1 MWERIRHMI
10 RKEFIQVLRD
20 PRTRGVIFVLPI
32 VQLLVFSYA
41 VNTDVTHIA
50 LAVRDA
56 DGTAASRALVTR
68 FTGSGYFDRVFDAAD
83 ERDIQ
88 HAMDH
93 GWVQATLDIPRG
105 FGAELEGGRTAEVQF
120 LLDGSDSNTSG
131 IIQQYAIGIL
141 GVYNSEQLKLRI
153 RRLTGEAPAGG
164 VELRAR
170 AFFNENLDSRNF
182 FIPGVIALM
191 ITLVTLIL
199 TSLAVVREKEAG
211 TMEQLM
217 VTPIRPKEIII
228 GKTVPFAV
236 IGFVDIILVTVVG
249 VAWFGVPIRGNL
261 LLLAGATVIYLLST
275 LGIGLF
281 ISTISGTQQ
290 QALMSTFFFFLP
302 AIMLSGFMFPIAN
315 MPEAV
320 QWITYANPMRYY
332 LVIVRFIF
340 LKGVGADLLW
350 PYIAVLAGMGFATL
364 GAAVLRFRKT
374 LQ

>member
-1 MWERIRHMI
+1 MWERIRNMI

-41 VNTDVTHIA
+41 VNTDVTHVA

-56 DGTAASRALVTR
+56 DGTAASRALVQR
-68 FTGSGYFDRVFDAAD
+68 FTGSGYFDRVADAAD
-83 ERDIQ
+83 ERDIRRV
-88 HAMDH
+88 MDH
-93 GWVQATLDIPRG
+93 GTVQATLDVPRG
-105 FGAELEGGRTAEVQF
+105 FGTDLDGGRTAKVQF

-131 IIQQYAIGIL
+131 IILQYATGIL
-141 GVYNSEQLKLRI
+141 GAFNAEQLKLRV

-170 AFFNENLDSRNF
+170 AFYNENLESRNF

-217 VTPIRPKEIII
+217 VTPIQPKEFII

-249 VAWFGVPIRGNL
+249 VAWFGVPIRGDL

-275 LGIGLF
+275 LGIGLL
-281 ISTISGTQQ
+281 ISTVSRTQQ

-340 LKGVGADLLW
+340 LKGVGADILW
-350 PYIAVLAGMGFATL
+350 PHIAVLAAMGLATL